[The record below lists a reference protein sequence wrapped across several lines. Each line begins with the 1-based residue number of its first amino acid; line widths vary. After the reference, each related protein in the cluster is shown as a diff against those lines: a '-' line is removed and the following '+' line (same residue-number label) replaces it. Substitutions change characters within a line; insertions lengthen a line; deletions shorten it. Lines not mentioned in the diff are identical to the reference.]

1 MFADELATAY
11 NPQLYIPRIFIIGT
25 RMKLSLY
32 TFDGRLYEL
41 LQQEEFRQF
50 TTQDLRDAYA
60 MYLDKKSFRLSDV
73 RRYVY
78 EQIRRMLRL
87 GWLTFD
93 EDRQKRGQVYHLL
106 TMPNSIKLNLIDNGF
121 EGSLKLENSVTQE
134 QVLHQVQPESELGS
148 VATQQLEARLNETR
162 LDFLS
167 SVGETEGYKLI
178 LDDMPQ
184 LKSQIENDYLEAK
197 DRSSR
202 LLGHVRAIEKT
213 LKNLE
218 ILE

>member
-1 MFADELATAY
+1 MFADVWATDY
-11 NPQLYIPRIFIIGT
+11 NPQFCIPRIFPTGT

-32 TFDGRLYEL
+32 TFDRRLYEL

-60 MYLDKKSFRLSDV
+60 RYLNKKSFRLSDV

-78 EQIRRMLRL
+78 EQIRRMLRQ
-87 GWLTFD
+87 GWLILD

-106 TMPNSIKLNLIDNGF
+106 TMPNSVKLNLVDNGF
-121 EGSLKLENSVTQE
+121 EDSLKLENCATQE
-134 QVLHQVQPESELGS
+134 QVQHQVQPESGLGS
-148 VATQQLEARLNETR
+148 VATQQLEARLKETR

-167 SVGETEGYKLI
+167 SVGEAEGYKLI

-218 ILE
+218 ILG